1 MEALIVVLVLV
12 VVGLVIYTAWLNQR
26 TVAVPEPAQGAIA
39 PADLRVFGEIVKS
52 VVDVGA
58 ISAGV
63 QGAVESKI
71 REVATNVL
79 NDANEQARRQADER
93 LASQRSTLEEQTK
106 ALLQPF
112 EQQVANL
119 TGEVSKLR
127 EQNADKFSSV
137 DTAVEG
143 LARQAQALTNVL
155 SSAQGRGNWGERMLE
170 DILSRSGFERGINY
184 EKQETLVDGGRPDYS
199 FFLPPDRVLY
209 LDSKFPADNYLRF
222 FEATDDVARTQ
233 YREQFIRN
241 IEERVKELEKR
252 DYVAQSK
259 HSALDYVLLFIPNEG
274 VMGFIQQ
281 HKPTLIDDAIARKV
295 VLCSPLTL
303 YAFLGVVRQAT
314 DSFHMERNANEV
326 LVLLTSFGK
335 AWKAYVKNLA
345 EIQGHF
351 DKMQRKLKAV
361 TTGKVMTSLRRP
373 LNDIEDLA
381 KKRELEGDDE
391 TLRELSRA
399 IEDAEVAED
408 SFDDDE

>member
-1 MEALIVVLVLV
+1 MDALIVPLVIV
-12 VVGLVIYTAWLNQR
+12 VVALVAYIAVLNRR
-26 TVAVPEPAQGAIA
+26 TVASPTPAGVSA
-39 PADLRVFGEIVKS
+39 ADLAVIGELVKG

-71 REVATNVL
+71 REVATSVL
-79 NDANEQARRQADER
+79 SDANDQARRQADER
-93 LASQRSTLEEQTK
+93 LANQRNALEAQTK

-112 EQQVANL
+112 EQQVASL
-119 TGEVSKLR
+119 TGEVSRLR
-127 EQNADKFSSV
+127 EQNAEKFSSV

-184 EKQETLVDGGRPDYS
+184 EKQETLVEGGRPDYS

-281 HKPTLIDDAIARKV
+281 YKPTLIDDAIARKV

-335 AWKAYVKNLA
+335 AWKSYVKNLT
-345 EIQGHF
+345 EIQSHF
-351 DKMQRKLKAV
+351 DKMQKKLKAV
-361 TTGKVMTSLRRP
+361 TTGKVMTSLRKP
-373 LNDIEDLA
+373 LNEIEDLA
-381 KKRELEGDDE
+381 KKRQLEGDDD
-391 TLRELSRA
+391 TLRELSQA
-399 IEDAEVAED
+399 IEDADVVDD
-408 SFDDDE
+408 SIDDDDDE